1 MDCRARVGLEGSGAE
16 KGEMVAKV
24 EEGYRVSE
32 ACLAR
37 MELEEM
43 DLGSG
48 GSMERR
54 MAGRGWSGIR

>member
-1 MDCRARVGLEGSGAE
+1 M
-16 KGEMVAKV
+16 
-24 EEGYRVSE
+24 SE

-37 MELEEM
+37 MEEM

-54 MAGRGWSGIR
+54 MAGRGWSGMR